1 MPGPAKVP
9 AHLKLLRGT
18 LMRPPPQDAST
29 PALPVL
35 DVEPSPPPWLKDAE
49 ALREWKRLAPVL
61 TANRL
66 LHEGNI
72 GLLAQLCAVHGRL
85 VKIWSSEGSANAA
98 LVMTYRM
105 LSNSLGMLGW
115 ELQQSA
121 RPDNRQSKQANRFA
135 ANAANNVRGG
145 TR

>member
-1 MPGPAKVP
+1 
-9 AHLKLLRGT
+9 LKLLRGT
-18 LMRPPPQDAST
+18 LARIPQGTSATDALS
-29 PALPVL
+29 PINAV
-35 DVEPSPPPWLKDAE
+35 PSPPGWLTNVDA
-49 ALREWKRLAPVL
+49 AREWNRLASVL

-72 GLLAQLCAVHGRL
+72 RLLAQLCAVHGRL

-105 LSNSLGMLGW
+105 LSNSPGMLGW
-115 ELQQSA
+115 EGPHSA

-135 ANAANNVRGG
+135 ANAANNRRRGP
-145 TR
+145 

>member
-1 MPGPAKVP
+1 
-9 AHLKLLRGT
+9 LTNL
-18 LMRPPPQDAST
+18 DA
-29 PALPVL
+29 V
-35 DVEPSPPPWLKDAE
+35 
-49 ALREWKRLAPVL
+49 REWNRLAPVL

-85 VKIWSSEGSANAA
+85 VKIWSGEGSANAA
-98 LVMTYRM
+98 LVVAYRM

-115 ELQQSA
+115 DMPQSA

-135 ANAANNVRGG
+135 SNAANNVHGG
-145 TR
+145 AR